1 MDPNDI
7 EPGRYYSVRALAKM
21 GILPWR
27 SAYTVARMMR
37 EDKWK
42 AIFQPMADEKK
53 SSVRL
58 HIRGENI
65 LKYMKMVESGEL
77 ST

>member
-1 MDPNDI
+1 MDPKNI
-7 EPGRYYSVRALAKM
+7 EPGRYYSVRALAQM

-27 SAYTVARMMR
+27 SAYTVARALK

-42 AIFQPMADEKK
+42 EIFQPMADPKK
-53 SSVRL
+53 NAVRL

-65 LKYMKMVESGEL
+65 LKYMRMVETGEL
-77 ST
+77 SK